1 MYKALLNVGIAILFF
16 SQSAFAESETDAAI
30 LVNGKPITQT
40 SIGLYAQKRLGVPYI
55 DSLPEQKKQELFD
68 EIINRE
74 LVYQNALS
82 LELEKDPEYALQLEE
97 VIKNTLLR
105 IRLNKVLE
113 DNPPTEKELKKVY
126 KSEIAEPASREYKA
140 RHILVS
146 DEHEAKGIIDELTK
160 GASFE
165 KLAKEFSTGPSKT
178 DGGELGWF
186 GLSQMVKPFS
196 DALVKLNKGQYT
208 QRPVQTRFGWHVILL
223 EDIRKVEPPSF
234 ESVQPQVIEI
244 VQNRIISEFIETLR
258 NAPDVEIKFVTA
270 GE

>member
-1 MYKALLNVGIAILFF
+1 MQKVFLNIVAATLLF
-16 SQSAFAESETDAAI
+16 SPPVFAEGENDTAI
-30 LVNGKPITQT
+30 VVNGKPISQT
-40 SIGLYAQKRLGVPYI
+40 AIGLYAQKRLGVPYI

-74 LVYQNALS
+74 LVYQNALV
-82 LELEKDPEYALQLEE
+82 LELQKDPEYAIQLEE
-97 VIKNTLLR
+97 VMKNTLLR

-113 DNPPTEKELKKVY
+113 DNPPTEKELKQAY
-126 KSEIAEPASREYKA
+126 KTEIAGPASQEYKA

-178 DGGELGWF
+178 DGGDLGWF
-186 GLSQMVKPFS
+186 GSSQMVKPFS
-196 DALVKLNKGQYT
+196 DAVAKLKKGNFT

-234 ESVQPQVIEI
+234 ESVQPQVIEM

-258 NAPDVEIKFVTA
+258 NAPDVEIKIVS
-270 GE
+270 EQ